1 MIKQMVYSIVGINSQ
16 IRINFKGF
24 KKMDTYITSYCT
36 DAGIKKRVN
45 QDSLCIK
52 KALLK
57 DKTILMALVCD
68 GMGGAKGGREASQGA
83 CNVIEQVFQEQ
94 YAQCGAG
101 QEGAFL
107 KKALISANRYVFNKA
122 AHEESLAGMGTTAVC
137 ALVRGGEAT
146 LCHAGDS
153 RAYLCRG
160 GKLTQLTHDHS
171 YVQELVDCGTIT
183 EEEAEHHPQKN
194 IITRALGVDYRLEPE
209 VTSVQLQAKD
219 LLLLCSDGLTNMV
232 PVEQMEQLLAQ
243 GPFYDLPD
251 RLVEAANENGGSDNI
266 TALLLAVEPTEVHHG

>member
-1 MIKQMVYSIVGINSQ
+1 MWAASGRKIRMITVPGNCPAVLSGHWCVMVWAVP
-16 IRINFKGF
+16 
-24 KKMDTYITSYCT
+24 
-36 DAGIKKRVN
+36 
-45 QDSLCIK
+45 
-52 KALLK
+52 KAAARPHRGPAMSSNRCFRSS
-57 DKTILMALVCD
+57 TPSAEQ
-68 GMGGAKGGREASQGA
+68 GRREL
-83 CNVIEQVFQEQ
+83 
-94 YAQCGAG
+94 
-101 QEGAFL
+101 L

-251 RLVEAANENGGSDNI
+251 RLVDAANENGGSDNI

>member
-1 MIKQMVYSIVGINSQ
+1 MPGKTDVG
-16 IRINFKGF
+16 
-24 KKMDTYITSYCT
+24 
-36 DAGIKKRVN
+36 RVRQDN
-45 QDSLCIK
+45 QDDYRAGELPGG
-52 KALLK
+52 AVW
-57 DKTILMALVCD
+57 ALVCD

-153 RAYLCRG
+153 RAYLYRD
-160 GKLTQLTHDHS
+160 GKLAQLTHDHS

-183 EEEAEHHPQKN
+183 QEQAEHHPQKN

-209 VTSVQLQAKD
+209 FTTVALQAGD
-219 LLLLCSDGLTNMV
+219 VLLLCTDGLTNAV
-232 PVEQMEQLLAQ
+232 PTEQLEQLLRS
-243 GPFYDLPD
+243 GSFYDLPD
-251 RLVEAANENGGSDNI
+251 VLIRTANENGGPDNI
-266 TALLLAVEPTEVHHG
+266 TALLVGVEPMEVRHG